1 MYHQYT
7 QFNSTA
13 MCCND
18 FPSTNTNLIGFD
30 RRWLLSNRR
39 ATRVKSIWRSLR
51 DKLGVDRAVVA
62 AFAFRFSSVKDH
74 SGGKQG
80 VGGPSQLLSVPDPF
94 NPASVNETSASVKEN
109 RVVLYKAIV
118 AAVTEVEGSGSSV
131 VTEAVSRMLSF
142 LGHRQAHQTVS
153 KSLEELLKVAVA
165 KHAPKQP

>member
-7 QFNSTA
+7 QFSSTA
-13 MCCND
+13 ICCND

-30 RRWLLSNRR
+30 RRCSSNRR
-39 ATRVKSIWRSLR
+39 ATRVKSIWDSLR

-62 AFAFRFSSVKDH
+62 AFAFRFSSAKDH

-94 NPASVNETSASVKEN
+94 KPASVNETSASVKEN

-118 AAVTEVEGSGSSV
+118 AAVTEVEGSVSSV

-142 LGHRQAHQTVS
+142 LEHQQAHQTVS
-153 KSLEELLKVAVA
+153 RAASA
-165 KHAPKQP
+165 

>member
-1 MYHQYT
+1 
-7 QFNSTA
+7 
-13 MCCND
+13 
-18 FPSTNTNLIGFD
+18 
-30 RRWLLSNRR
+30 
-39 ATRVKSIWRSLR
+39 
-51 DKLGVDRAVVA
+51 
-62 AFAFRFSSVKDH
+62 
-74 SGGKQG
+74 

-94 NPASVNETSASVKEN
+94 KPASVNETSASVKEN